1 MSIGRPFLNL
11 TSITF
16 NLKFYRVPNPAFAPN
31 CASVNFWVER
41 CGWRDVEWWRLECRR
56 EWWVWAGPRAGLGTN
71 SRARSGAG
79 ISWADGQRQ
88 IRGRDKGRLR
98 DARCADTRSG
108 GDTWQIERFRVQA
121 TEDDV
126 DSLVDLTRKVKIKW
140 FFKNSRKSVIV
151 MTAAMFIGRY
161 SN

>member
-16 NLKFYRVPNPAFAPN
+16 NLKFYWVPNPAFAPN

-79 ISWADGQRQ
+79 ISWADGQSQ

-108 GDTWQIERFRVQA
+108 SGH
-121 TEDDV
+121 
-126 DSLVDLTRKVKIKW
+126 LTDRKVQSSGNRRWCRLVGGSDQKSENKMIFQK
-140 FFKNSRKSVIV
+140 FKEKCDCDDR
-151 MTAAMFIGRY
+151 
-161 SN
+161 SNVHR

>member
-56 EWWVWAGPRAGLGTN
+56 EWGLGRVEGWAGHLQGEIGGGGWEGRGTE
-71 SRARSGAG
+71 RDERRRSG
-79 ISWADGQRQ
+79 RP
-88 IRGRDKGRLR
+88 RV
-98 DARCADTRSG
+98 ARCADWTPTSG
-108 GDTWQIERFRVQA
+108 TDTCQKQTQGTNNRRWEHVNRINLRL
-121 TEDDV
+121 D
-126 DSLVDLTRKVKIKW
+126 
-140 FFKNSRKSVIV
+140 
-151 MTAAMFIGRY
+151 RY
-161 SN
+161 HCHLSIHG